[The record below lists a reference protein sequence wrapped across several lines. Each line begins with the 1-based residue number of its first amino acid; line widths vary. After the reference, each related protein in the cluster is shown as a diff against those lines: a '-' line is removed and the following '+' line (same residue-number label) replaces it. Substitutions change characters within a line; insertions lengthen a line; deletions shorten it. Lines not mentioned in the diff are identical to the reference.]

1 MTEYPFIPVLFAK
14 KPHNAGNMISFH
26 MLNLSYPWVEVRN
39 SEGGEHNASHKA
51 LGRQAGPW

>member
-1 MTEYPFIPVLFAK
+1 MTEYPLYQFSLQK

-39 SEGGEHNASHKA
+39 SEGGEHNASRKA